1 MKESNKKICIILGI
15 GIAISLALVVVS
27 YVNKHWFKEK
37 VRGGK
42 YLVTG
47 TVEAHN
53 FLDDNIIGVEIKI
66 KDSKTNK
73 TLIVYRKV
81 MEVYASRNP
90 RSDNYS
96 IECTDEYIAIRLIS
110 DDEMEYIKDKEHYN
124 NKDRLYEGMGERFY
138 YEDLEKISNQ

>member
-1 MKESNKKICIILGI
+1 
-15 GIAISLALVVVS
+15 
-27 YVNKHWFKEK
+27 
-37 VRGGK
+37 
-42 YLVTG
+42 
-47 TVEAHN
+47 
-53 FLDDNIIGVEIKI
+53 
-66 KDSKTNK
+66 
-73 TLIVYRKV
+73 